1 MNDLPIRNA
10 TVVNEGALRQVGVP
24 FRGAAIARLSC
35 PVRGDAWREPVLRP
49 MRTLLLA
56 LLLLAAC
63 GTADAPPADLMDRAS
78 FTRVLLQAQL
88 VEARLNHELV
98 IGKRGDSPVER
109 YYDEL
114 FRQQGVSREA
124 FERTFDWY
132 TGHPEELRTVYQEV
146 LTTLDSLKETA
157 GR

>member
-1 MNDLPIRNA
+1 
-10 TVVNEGALRQVGVP
+10 
-24 FRGAAIARLSC
+24 
-35 PVRGDAWREPVLRP
+35 
-49 MRTLLLA
+49 MRTLLPT

-63 GTADAPPADLMDRAS
+63 GAAEAPPDDLLDRAT
-78 FTRVLLQAQL
+78 FTRVLLEAQL

-109 YYDEL
+109 YYEEL
-114 FRQQGVSREA
+114 FRQEGVARED

-132 TGHPEELRTVYQEV
+132 TGHPEELRAVYQQV
-146 LTTLDSLKETA
+146 LTSLDSLKETA

>member
-1 MNDLPIRNA
+1 
-10 TVVNEGALRQVGVP
+10 
-24 FRGAAIARLSC
+24 
-35 PVRGDAWREPVLRP
+35 
-49 MRTLLLA
+49 MRALLLA
-56 LLLLAAC
+56 LVLLAAC
-63 GTADAPPADLMDRAS
+63 GTADAPPPDLLDRAT

-114 FRQQGVSREA
+114 FRQEDVSREA

-132 TGHPEELRTVYQEV
+132 SDHPEEMRAVYQDV